1 MLGVFGW
8 ADDEGQGRLG
18 PGGEVVGEVVG
29 EVGLMGCL
37 RM

>member
-18 PGGEVVGEVVG
+18 PGGEVGAIMGWVVL
-29 EVGLMGCL
+29 VSILWT
-37 RM
+37 